1 MVAFR
6 KMHGLGNDFI
16 VIENRDGKLCLSET
30 QIKLMS
36 DRHLGIG
43 CDQFITLEAPQSN
56 EADVFMRI
64 HNPDASESG
73 ACGNATRCV
82 ASLLL
87 KETGKSKIVIETL
100 RGLLHC
106 EDQGD
111 GLYSVNMGEAILEWA
126 GIPLSHEMDVTKV
139 EMNIENLSPAVA
151 VGMGNP
157 HCVFFV
163 DDAEDIDLP
172 KLGAL
177 AEHHSN
183 FPERTNVEFISKNDD
198 GSLRMRVWE
207 RSAGITMACGS
218 GACAAAVAA
227 FISGKV
233 DERKMDIRLDGGT
246 LTLEYLENGQVIMTG
261 PVATSFNGEFPL
273 EGVA

>member
-16 VIENRDGKLCLSET
+16 VIENRDGKLCLSEA

-56 EADVFMRI
+56 DADVFMRI
-64 HNPDASESG
+64 NNPDASESG
-73 ACGNATRCV
+73 ACGNATRCI

-106 EDQGD
+106 EDQGG
-111 GLYSVNMGEAILEWA
+111 GLYSVNMGEAILDWA
-126 GIPLSHEMDVTKV
+126 DIPLSHEMDVTKV
-139 EMNIENLSPAVA
+139 EMDIENLTPAVA

-163 DDAEDIDLP
+163 KDAEEIDLP

-233 DERKMDIRLDGGT
+233 DQRKMDIHLDGGT

-261 PVATSFNGEFPL
+261 PVATSFSGEFPL

>member
-16 VIENRDGKLCLSET
+16 VIENRDGKLCLSES

-43 CDQFITLEAPQSN
+43 CDQFITLEAPQSS

-73 ACGNATRCV
+73 ACGNATRCI
-82 ASLLL
+82 ASVLL
-87 KETGKSKIVIETL
+87 KETGKDKIVIETL

-106 EDQGD
+106 EDKGQGQ
-111 GLYSVNMGEAILEWA
+111 YSVNMGEAILDWA
-126 GIPLSHEMDVTKV
+126 DIPLSHEMDVSQV
-139 EMNIENLSPAVA
+139 DMNIEGLSTAVA

-163 DDAEDIDLP
+163 EDAENIDLP
-172 KLGAL
+172 TVSYT
-177 AEHHSN
+177 H
-183 FPERTNVEFISKNDD
+183 
-198 GSLRMRVWE
+198 
-207 RSAGITMACGS
+207 
-218 GACAAAVAA
+218 
-227 FISGKV
+227 
-233 DERKMDIRLDGGT
+233 
-246 LTLEYLENGQVIMTG
+246 LTLPTIYSV
-261 PVATSFNGEFPL
+261 
-273 EGVA
+273 